1 MIRSLLTK
9 SSHQQF
15 RAFAT
20 TSTTVPHVPLRL
32 NTIRDNDGATRP
44 RKRVGRGEGSGRGKT
59 AGRGQKGQKARS
71 GGGIPYVGFEGGAT
85 PFYKRIPKRG
95 FVNKF
100 ARPMTPLNLSSKFL
114 FLSLFSIFTFLP
126 HRPKPLEGVI
136 NSYIS
141 PHFLLSFFLFMFHRL
156 FFLLELQEWLQDGR
170 IDPTRKITMKE
181 IHDSGLCGGIKHGVK
196 LLGDGADNFTMKN
209 LEIEVS
215 QSSKSAIDAIEQ
227 NDGKITTVYHNRL
240 GLRAL
245 LKPHKFE
252 GRALPRRA
260 KPPPK
265 LMNYYT
271 SDENRGE
278 FSQIKQGSN

>member
-114 FLSLFSIFTFLP
+114 FLSLFSIFTLLP
-126 HRPKPLEGVI
+126 PQTQTPGRRHQLIYFPPFSFV
-136 NSYIS
+136 
-141 PHFLLSFFLFMFHRL
+141 FLLIYVSSSFLSP
-156 FFLLELQEWLQDGR
+156 R
-170 IDPTRKITMKE
+170 ITRM
-181 IHDSGLCGGIKHGVK
+181 V
-196 LLGDGADNFTMKN
+196 A
-209 LEIEVS
+209 
-215 QSSKSAIDAIEQ
+215 
-227 NDGKITTVYHNRL
+227 RW
-240 GLRAL
+240 
-245 LKPHKFE
+245 
-252 GRALPRRA
+252 
-260 KPPPK
+260 
-265 LMNYYT
+265 
-271 SDENRGE
+271 
-278 FSQIKQGSN
+278 